1 MSFDPYRKWLSIPE
15 DFRPPT
21 HYQLLGISADE
32 RDLEVIDAAVLRQSA
47 YVRNFQTGKYAADA
61 TRILNEIAA
70 AKLCILD
77 PAKRAAYD
85 AELKRKGLFP
95 QPAHETPVAP
105 LAPEARAQP
114 SRGAPPAARTAPR
127 QAQPARSQ
135 PLAPSIDLDAL
146 AAQAAGRSR
155 RSSGQVRLPSR
166 PRNSSL
172 PLHYWL
178 IPAAITGVLVIF
190 IIGLTIVKSLNS
202 GGEDEAQAVAEGGD
216 SGQTEGPNDSRPGAI
231 KSKFATDNDSE
242 SIYVGPEVAP
252 GATPAGESAAPAAM
266 ATNGLPVPP
275 GDLAESEADSG
286 APSVF
291 PGEIEGGESTVSIPL
306 PPSDPLIVF
315 APTPSSL
322 VAVGQTI
329 YDSKT
334 GEQAGKTGAFQ
345 AIGRDALRALST
357 DGKYYAAAKES
368 GASGIE
374 VRSCET
380 GEFLFSLALDSS
392 LLKLKLLA
400 FGEPGQLISGG
411 RFGAGQRVQIW
422 DLSDGKLVK
431 EIFTEEFERHQA
443 ALSDDARALAVA
455 TANEGIVVYD
465 LRRSRDQEKGA
476 RLLRLPLS
484 PGAGASGVTVDGLR
498 FSPDGDELLAVVD
511 GGGRILCWN
520 ESGDVVFEELSAVDM
535 RAVWT
540 GACVYQGP
548 AIEWHPGGRGWLL
561 AGHFFFERPLRRVTW
576 MLETER
582 DEEAS
587 MRFLD
592 ADRLLCLRGR
602 GHERKLADITI
613 PWDRIDAAL
622 RAVNTDQP
630 RHLGPGESVSLQ
642 VQVGRVLPG
651 ASEKD
656 VRGAIEYI
664 LGKRLEAERISIAP
678 KQPTQLQ
685 VNYFEEPSRGST
697 AKQCELKLRML
708 INNGER
714 DIFTANVIAD
724 AQGEGEEMR
733 QFLYWRLANR
743 LRQTPL
749 PYFIPKSVQLTSLP
763 AIIRP

>member
-70 AKLCILD
+70 AKLCMLD

-85 AELKRKGLFP
+85 AELKRKGIYP

-105 LAPEARAQP
+105 LAPEPRSQP
-114 SRGAPPAARTAPR
+114 SRGAPPPARRAPV
-127 QAQPARSQ
+127 QAQSARAQ
-135 PLAPSIDLDAL
+135 PVAPNIDLDAL
-146 AAQAAGRSR
+146 ASQAGARSR
-155 RSSGQVRLPSR
+155 RSGPQVRLPSR
-166 PRNSSL
+166 SRSSSL

-178 IPAAITGVLVIF
+178 IPAAITGLAVIF
-190 IIGLTIVKSLNS
+190 ILGLSIVKSLNS
-202 GGEDEAQAVAEGGD
+202 GTEDRTEAVAEGGD
-216 SGQTEGPNDSRPGAI
+216 GAANDSQPDSGGKTKLAHGEGAE
-231 KSKFATDNDSE
+231 A
-242 SIYVGPEVAP
+242 IYVGPEVAP
-252 GATPAGESAAPAAM
+252 GAPPTGELLSRPAM
-266 ATNGLPVPP
+266 ATDVFPVPP
-275 GDLAESEADSG
+275 SDLAESEADSG

-291 PGEIEGGESTVSIPL
+291 PGEIEGGEPTVSIPL

-322 VAVGQTI
+322 VAVGKTI

-334 GEQAGKTGAFQ
+334 GAEAGQTGAFLT
-345 AIGRDALRALST
+345 IGRDALRALSP

-368 GASGIE
+368 GAAGIE

-380 GEFLFSLALDSS
+380 GELLFTLTLDAS

-422 DLSDGKLVK
+422 DLSDGTLVK
-431 EIFTEEFERHQA
+431 EIFTEEFERHQV
-443 ALSDDARALAVA
+443 ALSDNASALAIA
-455 TANEGIVVYD
+455 KTNEGIIVYD
-465 LRRSRDQEKGA
+465 LRRSRDQQMGE
-476 RLLRLPLS
+476 RLLQIPIS
-484 PGAGASGVTVDGLR
+484 PSAGGGNVVDGLR

-511 GGGRILCWN
+511 GGARILCWN

-561 AGHFFFERPLRRVTW
+561 NGHFFFERQLRRVTW

-592 ADRLLCLRGR
+592 SDRLLCLRGR

-622 RAVNTDQP
+622 RAVDTDQP

-651 ASEKD
+651 ATEKD
-656 VRGAIEYI
+656 VRSAIEHI
-664 LGKRLEAERISIAP
+664 IGKRLEAERISISP
-678 KQPTQLQ
+678 KQPTQLL
-685 VNYFEEPSRGST
+685 VNYFEEPSRTSP
-697 AKQCELKLRML
+697 AKQCELKLRLL
-708 INNGER
+708 INNGAR
-714 DIFTANVIAD
+714 DLFTANIIAD
-724 AQGEGEEMR
+724 AEGEGAEMR
-733 QFLYWRLANR
+733 PYLYWHLANR